1 MNKINEMELL
11 MRKILKKRNFVVV
24 LLKMSEACSLS
35 IYSKTSTSIILS
47 YLLIKK
53 AAVSISQLAKLLKFG
68 KNSEYTI

>member
-1 MNKINEMELL
+1 
-11 MRKILKKRNFVVV
+11 MRRILKKRNFVVV
-24 LLKMSEACSLS
+24 LLKMAEACSLS

-53 AAVSISQLAKLLKFG
+53 AAVSISQLAKFLKFG